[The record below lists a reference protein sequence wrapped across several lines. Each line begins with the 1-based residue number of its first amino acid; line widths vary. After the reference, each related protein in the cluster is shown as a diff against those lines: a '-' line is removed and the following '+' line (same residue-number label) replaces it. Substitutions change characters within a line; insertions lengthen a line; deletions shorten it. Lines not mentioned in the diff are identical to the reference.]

1 MRVRRAYYNIVRV
14 PDVCRGECSHLKS
27 LVLGTAV
34 YRYLDSSTKFS
45 TRGTKFATKFG
56 TVCTLAA
63 AKKTRDS
70 RYETI

>member
-1 MRVRRAYYNIVRV
+1 MRVRHAYYKIVRV
-14 PDVCRGECSHLKS
+14 PDVRRGECSHLS